1 MSYNLNFYPND
12 VNQSS
17 LNNSFNPYNTL
28 LGLDNNLNPQLIQKN
43 LDNRLNQIQQIQG
56 NYGTN
61 QQQNNQEGLKQPY
74 YLFCG
79 DKNDWDEF
87 LMLNYGMTEKSIF
100 DDYKLFLQAKQ
111 EILQEQG
118 QNKIDSMKD
127 KIRNKNNDKGFTNV
141 DSTIQSNVKPVQQQ
155 RVNAEPDI
163 NRINNNTSMG
173 YSSQS
178 DNGFGEQDKCQSKT
192 VNRKK

>member
-17 LNNSFNPYNTL
+17 LNNGFNPYNTL

-43 LDNRLNQIQQIQG
+43 LDNRLNQIQQLQN
-56 NYGTN
+56 NYHVN
-61 QQQNNQEGLKQPY
+61 QQQSNQEELKQPY

-100 DDYKLFLQAKQ
+100 DDYKFFLQAKQ

-127 KIRNKNNDKGFTNV
+127 KIRNKNNDKGLTNV
-141 DSTIQSNVKPVQQQ
+141 DATIQSNIKPVQQQ
-155 RVNAEPDI
+155 RTNTESDI
-163 NRINNNTSMG
+163 NRFSNNASMG
-173 YSSQS
+173 YNSQS
-178 DNGFGEQDKCQSKT
+178 DNGLDEQDKCQSKT